1 MSGLRNDASGK
12 CAFARAST
20 AFRPRSRV
28 GDASFWSDRWEI
40 FQKKKHNQREWE
52 RASASFLR
60 VKWTG

>member
-40 FQKKKHNQREWE
+40 FQKKSATNANGRE
-52 RASASFLR
+52 RAR
-60 VKWTG
+60 VF